1 MKVKKVL
8 KRELASNRKYKTTYK
23 DIKKYF
29 KVLNKALFKN
39 ILQPFNDIQL
49 KDLKW
54 QKCYGQVIQWEW
66 KGKGTQQ
73 FHLQMLPFYRNK
85 KEFVETLAHEM
96 IHLWQMNHKGDTGNH
111 NKLFYTINYILL
123 KYYIFVGLETILG
136 LFRGLHGQI
145 SRNKF

>member
-1 MKVKKVL
+1 MRVKKVL

-73 FHLQMLPFYRNK
+73 FHLQMLPSYRNK
-85 KEFVETLAHEM
+85 KEFVETLAHE
-96 IHLWQMNHKGDTGNH
+96 ILHSGKLEHIKCRNNNHKKYH
-111 NKLFYTINYILL
+111 NNLMFTNDDIC
-123 KYYIFVGLETILG
+123 
-136 LFRGLHGQI
+136 FRDRYRTQI
-145 SRNKF
+145 TTQQKV

>member
-73 FHLQMLPFYRNK
+73 FHLQMLPSYRNK

-96 IHLWQMNHKGDTGNH
+96 IHLWQMNHVGDTGNH
-111 NKLFYTINYILL
+111 NKLFYSFRPKLNR
-123 KYYIFVGLETILG
+123 LG
-136 LFRGLHGQI
+136 LDL
-145 SRNKF
+145 